1 MKTYF
6 VYILAS
12 QPYGTLYIG
21 FTNDLPRRIYEHQ
34 TKLISCFTF
43 KYDVFQL
50 VHVEQFST
58 ASDAISREKQL
69 KKWRRQY
76 KLDLIYKSNPTWLD
90 LSQNLM

>member
-6 VYILAS
+6 VYILTS

-21 FTNDLPRRIYEHQ
+21 ITNNLPKRIYEHQ
-34 TKLISCFTF
+34 IKLIPGFTY
-43 KYDVFQL
+43 KYNVFQL

-58 ASDAISREKQL
+58 ASNAISREKQL

-76 KLDLIYKSNPTWLD
+76 KLDLINKNNPT
-90 LSQNLM
+90 

>member
-21 FTNDLPRRIYEHQ
+21 VTSNLPKRIYEHQ
-34 TKLISCFTF
+34 TMLNSGFTH
-43 KYDVFQL
+43 KYNVLLL
-50 VHVEQFST
+50 VHVEQFQDVT
-58 ASDAISREKQL
+58 NAITREKQL

-76 KLDLIYKSNPTWLD
+76 KIDLISQSNPTWTD
-90 LSQNLM
+90 LSKNLM